1 MRGGNAHKRGAR
13 PGRPARL
20 EIRPDVEKISIRDQR
35 LRNRQVKRQAKK
47 DQVYRRRRSLAVGLG
62 LLATLVLV
70 VVAFAQTSGSQ
81 QETPPIDPNVAGP
94 DTALASVDGVN
105 ISIPVR
111 PANLTG
117 LGYHPSGEN
126 LLELEPRGKDLSSG
140 ALTRIFLGGST
151 PERLGYHVMDPAG
164 RPGPATGALDVGAEA
179 GTQVYAPVTGTVT
192 AIRPDPVVPDA
203 FVVEIK
209 PTDRPDL
216 RVQVSGVTE
225 LSEQEGGVDS
235 PVTAGSTRLGKVAD
249 STQVLS
255 PQLASYTS
263 GSGNHITITAVGVG

>member
-1 MRGGNAHKRGAR
+1 
-13 PGRPARL
+13 L
-20 EIRPDVEKISIRDQR
+20 EIRTDVEKISIRDQR

-111 PANLTG
+111 PASLTG

-126 LLELEPRGKDLSSG
+126 LLELEPRGKDLSSS
-140 ALTRIFLGGST
+140 ALTRVFLGGST

-192 AIRPDPVVPDA
+192 AIRPDPVVPNA

-235 PVTAGSTRLGKVAD
+235 PVTAGATRLGKVAD

-263 GSGNHITITAVGVG
+263 GSGNHVTVTAVRVG